1 MLNKSIFTRLYDTL
15 NFLRMQVLYKLREA
29 NIFICLEFYREQKIR
44 KIRLLNLL
52 LSSWYKKFIIDLYL

>member
-29 NIFICLEFYREQKIR
+29 NIFICLEFYREQFTS
-44 KIRLLNLL
+44 LENQATQLT
-52 LSSWYKKFIIDLYL
+52 SQ